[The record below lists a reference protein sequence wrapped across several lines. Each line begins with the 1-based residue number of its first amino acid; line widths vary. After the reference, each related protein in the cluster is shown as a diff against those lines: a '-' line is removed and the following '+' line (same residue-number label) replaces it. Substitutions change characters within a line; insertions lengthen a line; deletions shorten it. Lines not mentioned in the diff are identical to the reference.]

1 MRYTVEYL
9 PNISKHAKR
18 LIQLEMPKNM
28 VSKDLD
34 TSTYFIP
41 SVLVGLTQENDDSMF
56 DEDIKILS
64 EYSKLG
70 VDYIEF

>member
-1 MRYTVEYL
+1 ML
-9 PNISKHAKR
+9 
-18 LIQLEMPKNM
+18 
-28 VSKDLD
+28 SKDLD

>member
-1 MRYTVEYL
+1 MRYTVEYF

-28 VSKDLD
+28 VSEDLT
-34 TSTYFIP
+34 TSTYLIS
-41 SVLVGLTQENDDSMF
+41 SVLVGLNQENDDSMF
-56 DEDIKILS
+56 DEDIKILT
-64 EYSKLG
+64 EYSKSG